1 MSGGDATPQDGTT
14 RPAGMNLAAAKRDGR
29 QASLGRFMRINDVIA
44 STGLSRATIYRLIA
58 SRDFPR
64 QHQLTR
70 RSSGWWEADVE
81 SWLKGRLAPPPE
93 TP

>member
-1 MSGGDATPQDGTT
+1 MSGRDAAQDGAN
-14 RPAGMNLAAAKRDGR
+14 RSGGMNLAAAKRDGR
-29 QASLGRFMRINDVIA
+29 QASMGRFMRINDVIA

-58 SRDFPR
+58 NHDFPR